1 VTATLADVRTDHR
14 LATDFEKIF
23 RDHHQLVYRT
33 AYGVTGSAEDA
44 EDILQTIFLRL
55 LRREEAPDL
64 GANAKAYFYRAAV
77 NLSLNRLQQRRREV
91 LSAGLG
97 ETMRATPSSE
107 AEALEE
113 LHRQLY
119 GAIAELDLDDA
130 ELLILRYVH
139 NQSDAEIARLFGK
152 SRVAIAVRLFRLRAR
167 LKQIMSRFMEGS

>member
-1 VTATLADVRTDHR
+1 
-14 LATDFEKIF
+14 
-23 RDHHQLVYRT
+23 
-33 AYGVTGSAEDA
+33 
-44 EDILQTIFLRL
+44 
-55 LRREEAPDL
+55 
-64 GANAKAYFYRAAV
+64 
-77 NLSLNRLQQRRREV
+77 
-91 LSAGLG
+91 
-97 ETMRATPSSE
+97 MRATPSSE